1 MENML
6 EDLLH
11 DILKEENILVA
22 VNTGGATIEMRL
34 YRDLPFKVRENWI
47 TIGDNDGPCHM
58 HINKDEVKEVRFVKE
73 KKENRTSYSIR
84 LMNAKGERLVAAFF
98 TKMQDEN
105 GNPVKERVERYENIF
120 RKYGSKEVIPL
131 QTS

>member
-1 MENML
+1 ML

-11 DILKEENILVA
+11 DILKEEDILVA
-22 VNTGGATIEMRL
+22 VSTGGATIEMRL
-34 YRDLPFKVRENWI
+34 YSDLPFKVSDKWI

-73 KKENRTSYSIR
+73 RKENRTSYSIR
-84 LMNAKGERLVAAFF
+84 LMNAKSERLVAAFF

-105 GNPVKERVERYENIF
+105 GDPVKERVERYENIF
-120 RKYGSKEVIPL
+120 RKYGSKEVITL